1 MVAVIIIAVVF
12 TGLAGILFYAAP
24 RGKLNGLSNVMY
36 SRKRTTSMAINVT
49 LTVVMIGF
57 GLVIPAIFL
66 IANHDRSAT
75 AGTGGIKLTANEING
90 RELFGEH
97 CSVCHTL
104 SSANAIGK
112 IGPNLD
118 QLKPSYSTIMHTLQ
132 YGCLQEPQSALWR
145 PPRHASA
152 TGTCRR
158 TSCRAR
164 MRSTWLGTCAAVAGR
179 SINVA
184 K

>member
-112 IGPNLD
+112 TGPNLD

-132 YGCLQEPQSALWR
+132 YGCLQEPQSASEAAEACLGYGNM
-145 PPRHASA
+145 PADIVQGKDA
-152 TGTCRR
+152 VDV
-158 TSCRAR
+158 AR
-164 MRSTWLGTCAAVAGR
+164 YVAAVAGR

>member
-12 TGLAGILFYAAP
+12 TGLAGALFYAAP
-24 RGKLNGLSNVMY
+24 RGKLNGLSNVLY
-36 SRKRTTSMAINVT
+36 SQKKRTSMAINVT

-75 AGTGGIKLTANEING
+75 AGTGGIKLTANEVNG

-97 CSVCHTL
+97 CAVCHTL
-104 SSANAIGK
+104 ASANSVGK

-118 QLKPSYSTIMHTLQ
+118 QLRPGYQLIMHTLE
-132 YGCLQEPQSALWR
+132 YGCLQSPQSASE
-145 PPRHASA
+145 ANE
-152 TGTCRR
+152 TCLGYGNMPADIVQGRDAIDV
-158 TSCRAR
+158 AR
-164 MRSTWLGTCAAVAGR
+164 YVAAVAGR

-184 K
+184 Q